1 LVLLAGLAL
10 SQPCD
15 REALKRRIDSP
26 LGYAVRNGNRCE
38 GFFSSL
44 HSSSKLAILSFT
56 IGSFSQ
62 SLSANDTVLI
72 GIPELSFIRGATP
85 AVADSNVRLRVS
97 PLQQH
102 VGYQMDAVTQSS
114 SIVVWPLEVIAH
126 ASPDLASTADI
137 GVLAKTSHQQDTVIV
152 PVRLY
157 ADDSPATVAKDT
169 LVLTLVSSRPLFQ
182 VRWRIYQPGEPTPGY
197 QIISSREMLHASR
210 ANILIPP
217 GAEQILRLDVEALL
231 DSGEKVRIYP
241 YIARTGCGPASEM

>member
-1 LVLLAGLAL
+1 MLAASLAM

-15 REALKRRIDSP
+15 QEALKRRIDSP

-56 IGSFSQ
+56 IGSFSK
-62 SLSANDTVLI
+62 SLSADDTVFI
-72 GIPELSFIRGATP
+72 GIPELSFIHNATP
-85 AVADSNVRLRVS
+85 ATAGSEVRLRVS

-137 GVLAKTSHQQDTVIV
+137 GVLAKAAHREDTVIV

-157 ADDSPATVAKDT
+157 AHDGPGRAAKDT

-182 VRWRIYQPGEPTPGY
+182 VRWRVYQPGEPTPGY
-197 QIISSREMLHASR
+197 QVISSHEMLHASR

-217 GAEQILRLDVEALL
+217 GTEQILRLDVEAML

-241 YIARTGCGPASEM
+241 YIVRTGCDPASEM